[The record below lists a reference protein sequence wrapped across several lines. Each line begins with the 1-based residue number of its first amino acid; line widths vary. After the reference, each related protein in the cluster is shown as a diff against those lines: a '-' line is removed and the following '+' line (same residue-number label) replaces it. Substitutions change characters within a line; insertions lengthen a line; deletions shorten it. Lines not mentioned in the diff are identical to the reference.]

1 MKTSTNFG
9 FKWMIMAGMI
19 LLQPFLGGC
28 QDDGLPDGEG
38 AVVSLNQIPDNP
50 GYTSLPLIG
59 TKWKLVGFVDGKIN
73 RIRMAKP
80 EDSEIYTLTFEETGE
95 IRGYTST
102 NAAYGK
108 YSIRKDSGL
117 LISDFHNITEINEV
131 FDGIYFIESMKRVY
145 SYRIS
150 SKGPEL
156 YSDSQKHLLFEP
168 LE

>member
-1 MKTSTNFG
+1 MKIRAISRS
-9 FKWMIMAGMI
+9 KWVIMVGLI
-19 LLQPFLGGC
+19 LLLPILGGC
-28 QDDGLPDGEG
+28 RDDGLPDGDG
-38 AVVSLNQIPDNP
+38 MVVSLNQIQDNP
-50 GYTSLPLIG
+50 GYTSLSLIG
-59 TKWKLVGFVDGKIN
+59 TKCKLVGFVEGKRN
-73 RIRMAKP
+73 KIRMAKP
-80 EDSEIYTLTFEETGE
+80 EAGESYTLTFEETGE

-108 YSIRKDSGL
+108 YSIRKDLEL

-131 FDGIYFIESMKRVY
+131 FDGVYFIESMNKVY

-150 SKGPEL
+150 SKGLEL